1 MALKTIEEEHLIDI
15 AIAIRSKNGETT
27 TYKPGEMA
35 GAIENI
41 QTGATP
47 TGTIEITENGTH
59 DVTNYASANVNVP
72 SGGGINKYQT
82 MWKNL
87 VENNLINVED
97 DISSILGEYAFY
109 KNQKLE
115 SIKLTAITGNIRM
128 YCLSECPNLKKV
140 DIDGADNMQTKAFYN
155 SPLLETLILRRTDMR
170 IGLWLPDALEGT
182 AIANGTGYIYV
193 PRNLINEYVT
203 LNGWKPYA
211 NQFRAIED
219 YPDICG

>member
-1 MALKTIEEEHLIDI
+1 MAVSDQIERIKTNI
-15 AIAIRSKNGETT
+15 ANAYATAES
-27 TYKPGEMA
+27 M
-35 GAIENI
+35 
-41 QTGATP
+41 GATIP
-47 TGTIEITENGTH
+47 ELQNSENLSTTIGTI
-59 DVTNYASANVNVP
+59 P
-72 SGGGINKYQT
+72 SGGGGINKYQT

-97 DISSILGEYAFY
+97 DISTILGEYAFY

-115 SIKLTAITGNIRM
+115 SIKLTAITGNIRT

-140 DIDGADNMQTKAFYN
+140 DINYADNMHGKAFYN

-193 PRNLINEYVT
+193 PKNLINEYVT